1 MSSLVTL
8 LKQEAL
14 WDVFEL
20 RAITTLQSRV
30 EQQILRLEASKDS
43 VGELLITGEL
53 SNGVR
58 ENSMRLRDLEEIL
71 LLQAHEDFETK
82 VF

>member
-1 MSSLVTL
+1 MSNLVTL

-30 EQQILRLEASKDS
+30 EQQLLRLEGSKDS
-43 VGELLITGEL
+43 VGELLINGEID
-53 SNGVR
+53 NDVR
-58 ENSMRLRDLEEIL
+58 ENSVRLRDLEEIL
-71 LLQAHEDFETK
+71 LLHAYGDFETK

>member
-1 MSSLVTL
+1 MSNLVTL

-20 RAITTLQSRV
+20 RAINTLQSRV
-30 EQQILRLEASKDS
+30 EQQLLRLEGSKDS
-43 VGELLITGEL
+43 VGELLVIGEID
-53 SNGVR
+53 NDVR
-58 ENSMRLRDLEEIL
+58 ESSMRLRDLEEIL
-71 LLQAHEDFETK
+71 LLHAYGDFETK